1 MTASFG
7 ALIAQVLL
15 WFGLGWPL
23 SCGRPSGGIR
33 GEGFPP
39 SVLAGGG
46 IGTTILFLLL
56 LAGVPLMISVGI
68 LSAAA
73 AAGVFL
79 CFRKRKP
86 GMPRFP
92 SFSLKWYEAALLAVL
107 AGKILFALA
116 VLWQTPLFFEDAMTH
131 WSGRARSLFGGVN
144 WSFDPASPVFLGFT
158 GAKHYPLGIP
168 LWRASAA
175 AIAGGWDDFIA
186 RADGLVFYGLV
197 VATVWFAV
205 MRFSGR
211 RWLAAAGAF
220 VVAALPLQAIH
231 AVSGYGD
238 IAVEAFFVGAVAAL
252 LRREWLMAGLLA
264 AGTAWMK
271 NDGLVIAVPALAAA
285 ACLLLGA
292 GSVPFRALGKEDGRK
307 MLLFL
312 SGLLPLAPWLIFKA
326 VHGLGV
332 TPGGQSL
339 SWHPE
344 AWAILRDTVLLGPT
358 HSIFWIFTLAVLLT
372 CGGEYLRDRQGTAL
386 LVLFVLAAASSLFVF
401 TCTDAFLFLENQTTI
416 HRTMLQLYGVTVVVC
431 FYGIHLK
438 LDKAAAAAAAAAA
451 KENGRK
457 KTRKR
462 GKA

>member
-1 MTASFG
+1 MTASFA
-7 ALIAQVLL
+7 ALIAQVFL

-23 SCGRPSGGIR
+23 SRQEPSPGIR
-33 GEGFPP
+33 GEAFTL

-46 IGTTILFLLL
+46 IGTTAIFLLL
-56 LAGVPLMISVGI
+56 LAGVSLKMSVGV

-79 CFRKRKP
+79 CFRNR
-86 GMPRFP
+86 GAVMPRTP
-92 SFSLKWYEAALLAVL
+92 SFSLKWYEAVLLLIL
-107 AGKILFALA
+107 AGKILFILA
-116 VLWQTPLFFEDAMTH
+116 VLWQTPLYFEDAMTH

-144 WSFDPASPVFLGFT
+144 WSFDSASPVFLGFT

-168 LWRASAA
+168 VWRASAA
-175 AIAGGWDDFIA
+175 VIAGGWDDFIA

-220 VVAALPLQAIH
+220 VVATPPLQAIH
-231 AVSGYGD
+231 AVAGYGD
-238 IAVEAFFVGAVAAL
+238 IAVEAFFTGSVAAL
-252 LRREWLMAGLLA
+252 LGRKWLLAGLLA

-271 NDGLVIAVPALAAA
+271 NDGLVIAVPPLIAAA
-285 ACLLLGA
+285 GLLLGS
-292 GSVPFRALGKEDGRK
+292 GSGPFRALGKEDGRK

-312 SGLLPLAPWLIFKA
+312 SGLSLLAPWLIFKA
-326 VHGLGV
+326 IHGLGV

-344 AWAILRDTVLLGPT
+344 AWRILLDTVLLGPT
-358 HSIFWIFTLAVLLT
+358 HSIFWIFVIAVLLT
-372 CGGEYLRDRQGTAL
+372 CGGAYLRDRQGTAL
-386 LVLFVLAAASSLFVF
+386 LVLLVLSVAFSLFVF
-401 TCTDAFLFLENQTTI
+401 TCTDAFLFLQNQMTI
-416 HRTMLQLYGVTVVVC
+416 HRTMLQLYGVAVIVC
-431 FYGIHLK
+431 FYGITLK
-438 LDKAAAAAAAAAA
+438 LDRTIPLAA
-451 KENGRK
+451 KESGTG